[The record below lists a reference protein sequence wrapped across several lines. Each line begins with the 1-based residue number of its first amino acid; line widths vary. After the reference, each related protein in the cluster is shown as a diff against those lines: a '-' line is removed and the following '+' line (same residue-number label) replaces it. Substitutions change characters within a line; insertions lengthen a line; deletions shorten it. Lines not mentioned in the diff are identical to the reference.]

1 MKRGLRGKG
10 LGSVVLRR
18 VLMRAMVIDSGV
30 VGVTLLVLGQERGSG
45 GLVWIDREERAVQGQ
60 PRRST

>member
-1 MKRGLRGKG
+1 
-10 LGSVVLRR
+10 
-18 VLMRAMVIDSGV
+18 VIDSGV